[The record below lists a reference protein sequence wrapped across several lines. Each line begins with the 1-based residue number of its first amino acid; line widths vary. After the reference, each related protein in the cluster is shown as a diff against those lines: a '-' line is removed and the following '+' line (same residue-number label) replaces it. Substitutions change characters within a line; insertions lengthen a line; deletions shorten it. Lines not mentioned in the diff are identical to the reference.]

1 MISEYKIVRKNFLS
15 FLSGWIICM
24 YILTRCIPALEFSTR
39 KISKI
44 SSLHFGN
51 NDLGPLLSLCSNL
64 VRIYQMK
71 VCDTPIW
78 VNNI

>member
-1 MISEYKIVRKNFLS
+1 MISKYKIVRKNFLS

-24 YILTRCIPALEFSTR
+24 YILTRRIPTLEFSSR

-51 NDLGPLLSLCSNL
+51 NDLGPLLSL
-64 VRIYQMK
+64 YA
-71 VCDTPIW
+71 PIW
-78 VNNI
+78 LGFIR

>member
-1 MISEYKIVRKNFLS
+1 MISKYKIVRKNFLS

-24 YILTRCIPALEFSTR
+24 YILTRRIPTLEFDSR

-51 NDLGPLLSLCSNL
+51 NDLGPLLSLSA
-64 VRIYQMK
+64 
-71 VCDTPIW
+71 PIW
-78 VNNI
+78 LGFIR

>member
-1 MISEYKIVRKNFLS
+1 MSSEYKIVRKNFLS
-15 FLSGWIICM
+15 FLSGWKMCM

-51 NDLGPLLSLCSNL
+51 NDLGPSSAPLLLFGSDL
-64 VRIYQMK
+64 
-71 VCDTPIW
+71 
-78 VNNI
+78 